1 MPAAWQQGPTVL
13 PRLTFSGA
21 SREDSVQQACFVT
34 GFVHLP
40 LPWHIFI
47 VNSFLIAEWC
57 FIAWGVTA
65 VHSPVDVHLG
75 CLQVLVVMKEA
86 AGSPRTPCAAL
97 ALARA
102 PGVGLLGHVQV
113 QCSW

>member
-1 MPAAWQQGPTVL
+1 M
-13 PRLTFSGA
+13 
-21 SREDSVQQACFVT
+21 T